1 MSPQYPRLFLP
12 STPSGLPPRPA
23 ANFPRGVRVGSFHS
37 FSCPMPTRSASAHWS
52 GSLSD
57 GSGAISTES
66 TALSDK
72 PYSFSSRFEENGEAG
87 TNPEELLGAAH
98 AGCFTMSVSHAL
110 AEAGH
115 PPTRAE
121 TTAKVHLEQL
131 PGGFEIPKID
141 LVLTADVPGI
151 SEDEFQ
157 EIANDAKENCP
168 LSKVLKAAE
177 ITLDATLTSS

>member
-1 MSPQYPRLFLP
+1 
-12 STPSGLPPRPA
+12 
-23 ANFPRGVRVGSFHS
+23 
-37 FSCPMPTRSASAHWS
+37 MPLRTASAHWS
-52 GSLSD
+52 GALSD

-66 TALSDK
+66 QALSEH
-72 PYSFSSRFEENGEAG
+72 PYSFASRFEADGKAG

-98 AGCFTMSVSHAL
+98 AGCFTMAVSHAL

-121 TTAKVHLEQL
+121 TTAKVHLEKV

-141 LVLTADVPGI
+141 LVLTATVPDI
-151 SEDEFQ
+151 AEDEFLA
-157 EIANDAKENCP
+157 IANDAKENCP

-177 ITLDATLTSS
+177 ITLDATLVQE

>member
-1 MSPQYPRLFLP
+1 
-12 STPSGLPPRPA
+12 
-23 ANFPRGVRVGSFHS
+23 
-37 FSCPMPTRSASAHWS
+37 MPTRNASAHWS

-66 TALSDK
+66 NALSEK
-72 PYSFSSRFEENGEAG
+72 PYSYSSRFVQDGEAG

-98 AGCFTMSVSHAL
+98 AGCFTMAVSNAL
-110 AEAGH
+110 AQAGH

-121 TTAKVHLEQL
+121 TTAKVHLEKAS
-131 PGGFEIPKID
+131 GGFEIPKID

-151 SEDEFQ
+151 SEDQFQ
-157 EIANDAKENCP
+157 EIAKQAKENCP

-177 ITLDATLTSS
+177 ITLDATLRSS